1 MKVECRVPWIVPA
14 SRPPQKAPRVPSI
27 HTCHKDKVSLKEEQP
42 VALVRSGL
50 FLVLPFVIFI
60 AGDNEMAEAV
70 TAEHPRLLFGLN
82 VDAVANAALTGWR
95 TVSGNEN
102 LKLRIA
108 KRAVAHVPMT
118 WRCVLTMS
126 SVIHSGRRVPMRV
139 GANGLDSP
147 SPQAAPILSI
157 DELRSVVFIIRCA
170 RVIAFLQ
177 RFVPERYLPPKEDRI
192 PPSLLKRLI
201 RELKKLTPKWKWISS
216 ARELPRSPAKL
227 GDELFYA
234 ITALRM
240 SRLEIWRAGYTDCVA
255 VLDEAYS
262 LLYAIG
268 ISMRER
274 KHRSK
279 GRRTG

>member
-1 MKVECRVPWIVPA
+1 V
-14 SRPPQKAPRVPSI
+14 
-27 HTCHKDKVSLKEEQP
+27 D
-42 VALVRSGL
+42 RSVFIAVNVG
-50 FLVLPFVIFI
+50 LPFVIAS

-118 WRCVLTMS
+118 WRCVLTIS